1 MRTVL
6 GAVLALLGSVL
17 DALLPLR
24 ERTRRTRS
32 LSVEDVPL
40 SPTAHTLL
48 GASIT
53 TLMQYEGAAADIIQS
68 LKYDG
73 SGHAARLCAAIIADY
88 LHEELA
94 SRKLFSQKKV
104 LLVPVPLHPS
114 RQRERGFNQMESV
127 LRALPKEFSDGTI
140 SSIQAR
146 IIHRVRATRQQTR
159 LSRNERLSNV
169 AGAFDIANAEHVRGT
184 SIYLIDDV
192 TTTGA
197 TLVNAA
203 TPLRRAGAHVTLV
216 ALARA

>member
-6 GAVLALLGSVL
+6 DAVLALLGSVL

-48 GASIT
+48 GAHIT

-88 LHEELA
+88 LHEEPA
-94 SRKLFSQKKV
+94 SQKLFSQKKV

-127 LRALPKEFSDGTI
+127 LRALPKGFCDGTI
-140 SSIQAR
+140 SSIQTR
-146 IIHRVRATRQQTR
+146 IIRRVRATRQQTR

-192 TTTGA
+192 ITTGA